1 MAYVHGFHACE
12 VEVDTVTGGVRLLR
26 YLAMHD
32 SGTLIN
38 PMICEGQIHGGIV
51 HGIGNALFEYMRY
64 DEQAQP
70 QSVTLADYLMTTATE
85 VPRLE
90 VMFTQSPAPS
100 NPLGVKGVG
109 EAGTIPVTSAIASAI
124 DDALSDF
131 KVCVTQIPVDPVW
144 LAGQMA
150 DAERAAQGHPAD

>member
-1 MAYVHGFHACE
+1 
-12 VEVDTVTGGVRLLR
+12 
-26 YLAMHD
+26 
-32 SGTLIN
+32 
-38 PMICEGQIHGGIV
+38 
-51 HGIGNALFEYMRY
+51 ALFEYMRY

-131 KVCVTQIPVDPVW
+131 KVCVSQIPVDPVW

-150 DAERAAQGHPAD
+150 AAERAAQGHPGH